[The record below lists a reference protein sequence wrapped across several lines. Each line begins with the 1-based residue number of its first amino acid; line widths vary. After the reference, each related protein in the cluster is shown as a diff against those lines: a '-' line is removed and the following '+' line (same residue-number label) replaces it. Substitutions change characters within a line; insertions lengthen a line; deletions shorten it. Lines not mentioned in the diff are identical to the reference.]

1 MSAFRDYVT
10 SGAFQ
15 LSISRRQI
23 DMLCQ
28 LDQYGASYG
37 FLSTCGA
44 LIGKGLV
51 ERIQDDESGF
61 PRVRL
66 TEAGKAVIP
75 LLKLCGL
82 YMELPPLPEPVDL
95 PEISITVK
103 KREPEVEA

>member
-10 SGAFQ
+10 SSAFH
-15 LSISRRQI
+15 LSISRRQV
-23 DMLCQ
+23 DMLSQ
-28 LDQYGASYG
+28 LDQFGASYG
-37 FLSTCGA
+37 NIATCGA

-51 ERIQDDESGF
+51 ERIQDDASGF

-82 YMELPPLPEPVDL
+82 YQEFPPLPEPVDL
-95 PEISITVK
+95 PEIIITIK
-103 KREPEVEA
+103 ERSPEVEA